1 MKKIF
6 GEIDLTIGSVFKNLI
21 LFTLPFFIS
30 YFLNSLYSAIDL
42 FFVGQYSD
50 TINSAA
56 VSSGTTIT
64 FAINS
69 IIAGLTTG
77 GTVIIAKHFGAKSE
91 KIGNVTKTFIIYFSL
106 IAILLLILMLA
117 LFYPI
122 VSWMK
127 IDGEEAQNTTRMYLL
142 ILTIAIPFYVGY
154 LGICAILR
162 GLGNSFIPFIVLLIG
177 VASNIGLDAIFVIVF
192 QMGAIGAAIATA
204 IGEII
209 AFLVALSF
217 LLIRKLP
224 YKINFDFKLD
234 KNYAI
239 DILKSGLPIA
249 IQDGLVVISFAIILA
264 AVSTRGIDYTSAVGI
279 TDRVTSFGFVPLS
292 AIGASISTATAQNM
306 GANKIDR
313 VKKYMH
319 YGLLISIVLGGIL
332 GALCQL
338 FPRQLASIFAGNQP
352 EALEI
357 AIPYIKSTSLDIF
370 VCIFVFPINAIFIG
384 SGHSVFAMSQN
395 LLATFLVRIPVAI
408 IFAIVLN
415 ESMYVVGLA
424 YCISTTISLILVLI
438 YYLSKRWMKP
448 FSFKR
453 KRQI

>member
-56 VSSGTTIT
+56 VSSGTTIM

-357 AIPYIKSTSLDIF
+357 AIPYIQSTSLDIF